1 MLYIEKLKR
10 VKKFRRLEIVFFFWY
25 NLYGDKEYLDSLLER
40 LAKSNFR
47 NRFHL
52 KDKDRE
58 YVLEKGIDEIMD
70 HAYNFVDTRLGLLKE
85 KDVSKHLWEV
95 ILFLLHNMQQR
106 LVVGDA

>member
-1 MLYIEKLKR
+1 M
-10 VKKFRRLEIVFFFWY
+10 
-25 NLYGDKEYLDSLLER
+25 NDLDSLLER

-70 HAYNFVDTRLGLLKE
+70 HAYNFVDTRLGVLRENDGNANERSSCFYRTTCNSDLL
-85 KDVSKHLWEV
+85 
-95 ILFLLHNMQQR
+95 
-106 LVVGDA
+106 